1 MWRCTSHGNP
11 ARIFPENPRIGLKAT
26 NRRTHVTDLICL
38 PKNLCKIVTQRRF
51 PEVSQIFKFSGCQPH
66 NHKTRSNILLEP
78 AGIFRILVR
87 SVALHIGRPGRKWK
101 RALLVV
107 KRQEQADLIII
118 HCQLT
123 TQPKQLGVRL
133 PG

>member
-1 MWRCTSHGNP
+1 MAVHCVFACAIQFYLAPFS
-11 ARIFPENPRIGLKAT
+11 
-26 NRRTHVTDLICL
+26 LIETL
-38 PKNLCKIVTQRRF
+38 NSF
-51 PEVSQIFKFSGCQPH
+51 
-66 NHKTRSNILLEP
+66 LLEP
-78 AGIFRILVR
+78 AGIFRILIRSR
-87 SVALHIGRPGRKWK
+87 SVAIHIRRPGRKWK

-123 TQPKQLGVRL
+123 TQLKQLGVRL